1 MSNSVYNMPDEE
13 VEKYSI
19 LHQNNNNNNNN
30 NKNKNKNNIRDKI
43 STGCYWS
50 LVISISGVIIGST
63 LWCIIKY
70 YK

>member
-19 LHQNNNNNNNN
+19 LHQNNNN
-30 NKNKNKNNIRDKI
+30 NKNKNNIRDKI